1 MAAKQS
7 IKPTNHAPRRK
18 SKRERRMRLAVYI
31 MIIAMVVST
40 ITYGLAFVINL

>member
-1 MAAKQS
+1 MASKQN
-7 IKPTNHAPRRK
+7 IKPAPRRR